1 MGAALA
7 LSPRLR
13 APPRREPR
21 AEPPSSEPLA
31 DPQGEPSE
39 ADAAGMPRYLGAA
52 PDLMSP
58 AGPLESVLEDSPP
71 LRQSIAARRD
81 AASELPDG
89 ADAIAS
95 LAPQP
100 MDEEPAP
107 AEPVVD
113 PSRVRARS
121 VDGGGGDEEGGTDEA
136 APSGEAPLPEG
147 AADGGSDAGAGG
159 DAGAGAGAGGAG
171 GEGAEGGT
179 SGIGSGARSAEGAAG
194 GGGDAPGADAMAAL
208 ATGDIA
214 MIDTELAEHQRW
226 GSASAHVGAA
236 GSTTRADFIVAAA
249 GAGALGAFG
258 HGALM
263 GAAMGAGT
271 QAVELGVGRLVAR
284 LAGPALAR
292 SFPLPAIGAVIGG
305 VFSAYD
311 LATRDWGRTG
321 DTIGRFGEGGSI
333 YEQLANSIAA
343 VSEIIGIATAVLN
356 VIAGVIGAISIA
368 MWIITVLTVGVASP
382 LAATLST
389 IAGAIGIGTMI
400 LDGINALVLQRLVT
414 LFRALHTF
422 TSQADPSDV
431 EAQGGRIGEAA
442 GASAGFVG
450 GMAGGLA
457 GAGLTG
463 AAGRRMGLGH
473 EPPPRVPDAEPPRV
487 GTGDGPTITA
497 DPPPVE
503 AGLAAGDRPAIV
515 PPEPVAPRAM
525 ADSAGPVAELPGSTL
540 AAPEVVD
547 PHAATMPAPEPVD
560 PHGPTMPAPEPVDP
574 HGPTMPAPEIVD
586 PRAPTALPEGG
597 GMPEIPGPPRLPN
610 IEPLPDYGIELPDWN
625 PAEPSPYAPTERPPP
640 IDPLAPTVPVPEGV
654 DPHASTMPAPTPET
668 GPLDLRP
675 IEDSQAAGPSTPEPA
690 ADPASFAS
698 LDPTVAELAAS
709 PFGDRLAADVMTP
722 MQDVPRDATSSAASV
737 RAEAYAGIQSERPVG
752 WDPAAGLQDQHWF
765 KVNDATVNA
774 APGTLPA
781 SAEAI
786 NANRSPLQSRRAGE
800 ATLLLTTEGVPDA
813 QLANPAQRGTDYFVD
828 DTGAGRVGE
837 PRRDRGAQTSLP
849 FDAPEAPFDPRY
861 GTEHKFADRSR
872 IPDIQRQIAESR
884 ARAGLPPLDEVQ
896 LARAAGEQAR
906 YVMEGV
912 PATDLQGRPT
922 QPWSGRVV
930 EPSRTPVQMLLAPEV
945 ISPDLHAQG
954 RTVDVPP
961 RAARPEPPGQL
972 PLDFS
977 RQPPDPNQLSL
988 PLDQP
993 VRPMAEPR
1001 PARASTRSTQPLTP
1015 AEFDAHVQTLL
1026 EMGVPREKIAMA
1038 RPGEG
1043 THYNPNN
1050 DTVYI
1055 GANVNPLPPS
1065 QRPTGLA
1072 NPANAAVE
1080 ARGVLGH
1087 EAIGHREA
1095 QLANQVRHAV
1105 WLEEFQ
1111 ASTRAALLDPNL
1123 SPQQRQLLMQD
1134 AAARMRHAPNG
1145 DTVYVWTDPLNA
1157 PEAPGGSGAARPD
1170 GQFRPQDQ
1178 LPSVIVNPDA
1188 AGPRPFAEP
1197 APAPAGGPAAG
1208 PRSVTP
1214 LPHAG
1219 APEGTAARGAEPIV
1233 EPVNPAYPPPPGT
1246 GSRQELVDMQ
1256 NRLLA
1261 ILQARAQAEALQNA
1275 MAADAGHHEAN
1286 STPLADLNS
1295 RTGEALTA
1303 AQAHQQ
1309 ATAQRTAANQQQQ
1322 TEEGNVGSTLSD
1334 YGNRAAGLAMITGP
1348 LEGFTTFTSLAHLL
1362 PDDPQVLVGAKRGIL
1377 KMNAD
1382 GQRFLEALHGVD
1394 GAVAGQQSATPARES
1409 GIEANAGR
1417 LESTAEGNA
1426 AAQGELG
1433 VAQSGGE
1440 ALASRNDARAADSRR
1455 REGQAAQ
1462 TGVQLDGQAEDTRT
1476 GIADLSTQWQSW
1488 AQAHQQARATAI
1500 AQTRAAMVA
1509 RGWRPRET
1517 SPGVAT

>member
-7 LSPRLR
+7 PSARVR

-21 AEPPSSEPLA
+21 AAPAAPESLA
-31 DPQGEPSE
+31 GSRPDAPVPQP
-39 ADAAGMPRYLGAA
+39 AGMPRYLGAESA
-52 PDLMSP
+52 LATAVGAAEETMT
-58 AGPLESVLEDSPP
+58 AEGPLASVADDSVP
-71 LRQSIAARRD
+71 LRQSIAARRER
-81 AASELPDG
+81 AAGLPEASE
-89 ADAIAS
+89 AIAS
-95 LAPQP
+95 FAPQP
-100 MDEEPAP
+100 VEEEPTAQE
-107 AEPVVD
+107 AGAAAREPDAD
-113 PSRVRARS
+113 PSHARSRS
-121 VDGGGGDEEGGTDEA
+121 VDGGGGGDEEGAADEA
-136 APSGEAPLPEG
+136 APVGEEPLPEG
-147 AADGGSDAGAGG
+147 AADGGSG
-159 DAGAGAGAGGAG
+159 DAGAG
-171 GEGAEGGT
+171 GEGAEGG
-179 SGIGSGARSAEGAAG
+179 GSGAAGRGSGGPAADGAAAG
-194 GGGDAPGADAMAAL
+194 GESPGGADAMAAL

-214 MIDTELAEHQRW
+214 LIDTELAEHQRW
-226 GSASAHVGAA
+226 GSAAARVGAA

-321 DTIGRFGEGGSI
+321 ETIGRFGEGGSI

-368 MWIITVLTVGVASP
+368 MWIITVLTVGVATP

-389 IAGAIGIGTMI
+389 IAGAIGIATMI

-422 TSQADPSDV
+422 TSQADPTDV

-487 GTGDGPTITA
+487 AAGEGPTITA

-503 AGLAAGDRPAIV
+503 AGLPAGDRPAIL
-515 PPEPVAPRAM
+515 PPEPAAPRPI
-525 ADSAGPVAELPGSTL
+525 ADSAGPVAEPPAASV

-547 PHAATMPAPEPVD
+547 PHAAAMPAPEAVDPHGPTMPAPEPVDPHALTMPAPEPVD
-560 PHGPTMPAPEPVDP
+560 PHGPTMPAPEV
-574 HGPTMPAPEIVD
+574 VD

-610 IEPLPDYGIELPDWN
+610 IEPLPDYGVELPGWN
-625 PAEPSPYAPTERPPP
+625 PAEPSPYAPTQRPPP
-640 IDPLAPTVPVPEGV
+640 IDPLAPTMPVPEVVDPLAPTMPAPEVV
-654 DPHASTMPAPTPET
+654 DPHASTMP
-668 GPLDLRP
+668 GPL
-675 IEDSQAAGPSTPEPA
+675 AAPEPVAHA

-698 LDPTVAELAAS
+698 LNDAAAELAAS
-709 PFGDRLAADVMTP
+709 PFGDRLAADAMTP
-722 MQDVPRDATSSAASV
+722 MQDVPRDAASSRAAV
-737 RAEAYAGIQSERPVG
+737 LDEAYAGIREERPAG
-752 WDPAAGLQDQHWF
+752 WDPAAGLQDQHWT
-765 KVNDATVNA
+765 KVRDATVNA
-774 APGTLPA
+774 TGTLPA

-800 ATLLLTTEGVPDA
+800 ASLLLGTEGVPA
-813 QLANPAQRGTDYFVD
+813 SEFANPAQRGTDYFID

-837 PRRDRGAQTSLP
+837 PRRGRGAQQELAFGP
-849 FDAPEAPFDPRY
+849 PEAPFERRY
-861 GTEHKFADRSR
+861 GTEHRFADRYL
-872 IPDIQRQIAESR
+872 IPEMRAQIAESR
-884 ARAGLPPLDEVQ
+884 ARAGLPPLDDVQ
-896 LARAAGEQAR
+896 LTVAAGEQAR

-912 PATDLQGRPT
+912 PATDLQQRPT

-930 EPSRTPVQMLLAPEV
+930 EPSRSPVQMLLAPEV
-945 ISPDLHAQG
+945 LAPDFHAQG
-954 RTVDVPP
+954 RTVEVPP
-961 RAARPEPPGQL
+961 RAPRAEPSGQL
-972 PLDFS
+972 SLDFS
-977 RQPPDPNQLSL
+977 RPAPDPNQLSL
-988 PLDQP
+988 AFGEPARPTAQP
-993 VRPMAEPR
+993 QPRPQPPHATGRSTAPAETLPRAEPVAPAEAVAPAEPVAPVEPVAPAEPVVPVEPVAPVEAVAPAEPIAPVGAVAPVEAPAR
-1001 PARASTRSTQPLTP
+1001 PAAP
-1015 AEFDAHVQTLL
+1015 
-1026 EMGVPREKIAMA
+1026 VPRAGSTPDA
-1038 RPGEG
+1038 RVARAG
-1043 THYNPNN
+1043 TLGS
-1050 DTVYI
+1050 VA
-1055 GANVNPLPPS
+1055 GALV
-1065 QRPTGLA
+1065 G
-1072 NPANAAVE
+1072 
-1080 ARGVLGH
+1080 G
-1087 EAIGHREA
+1087 
-1095 QLANQVRHAV
+1095 
-1105 WLEEFQ
+1105 
-1111 ASTRAALLDPNL
+1111 
-1123 SPQQRQLLMQD
+1123 
-1134 AAARMRHAPNG
+1134 
-1145 DTVYVWTDPLNA
+1145 
-1157 PEAPGGSGAARPD
+1157 PGGAMLGARVGAGVARRAED
-1170 GQFRPQDQ
+1170 F
-1178 LPSVIVNPDA
+1178 N
-1188 AGPRPFAEP
+1188 AG
-1197 APAPAGGPAAG
+1197 
-1208 PRSVTP
+1208 V
-1214 LPHAG
+1214 
-1219 APEGTAARGAEPIV
+1219 ARGAEPIV

-1261 ILQARAQAEALQNA
+1261 ILAARAQAEALQNA

-1286 STPLADLNS
+1286 STPLADLNT
-1295 RTGEALTA
+1295 RTGEAMTA

-1309 ATAQRTAANQQQQ
+1309 ATAQRSAANQQQQ
-1322 TEEGNVGSTLSD
+1322 TEEGHVGSTLTD

-1377 KMNAD
+1377 RMNAD

-1394 GAVAGQQSATPARES
+1394 GAVAEQQAATPARES

-1417 LESTAEGNA
+1417 LESTTAGNA
-1426 AAQGELG
+1426 ASQGQLG
-1433 VAQSGGE
+1433 VAQSGGA
-1440 ALASRNDARAADSRR
+1440 ALAARNDARAADSRR
-1455 REGQAAQ
+1455 REGQAGA
-1462 TGVQLDGQAEDTRT
+1462 TGAQLDGQAEDTRT
-1476 GIADLSTQWQSW
+1476 GIADLSGQWQAW
-1488 AQAHQQARATAI
+1488 AQAHRQARESAI
-1500 AQTRAAMVA
+1500 AQTREAMVA

-1517 SPGVAT
+1517 SPGVAP